1 MRAPWKLLTGRGWAL
16 FLSGVLGVVVSISL
30 GQRDILWFAIALVLL
45 PLIGLVA
52 VSRSGLRLKAE
63 RRVWP
68 PRGVLGEK
76 LNGALTLTN
85 KGSFPLAVLRFEESL
100 PRELGRRPRFTMHTV
115 AGSWRR
121 TIDYPII
128 GSARGRYTVG
138 PLLVRASDPFGL
150 ARLDR
155 RFSST
160 TQVLV
165 TPRIVPLSVMASAP
179 GSGQTGDSTPR
190 RIGLVGQDDVLIREY
205 RDGDD
210 VRRIHWRSTARRD
223 EIMVR
228 REEQSWDPSLTLL
241 LDTRIQAHAGT
252 GPDSSFEW
260 AVSAIASI
268 ARHMQ
273 RAGYNLRI
281 VDAAGVLIDT
291 GGMDPA
297 SAEDGVLL
305 ALTDAALTPGD
316 PDLRL
321 ATDTITLGKTGE
333 MMIAVLGRLTAAD
346 VAAMQT
352 MRQSRSQGLAIVLD
366 VDSFTA
372 RRFRATPDQI
382 DEHQDCLRRLAASNW
397 RVVPVRHPMAV
408 DEAWHQLDQ
417 IGASL

>member
-1 MRAPWKLLTGRGWAL
+1 MTAPWNLLTGRGWAL
-16 FLSGVLGVVVSISL
+16 LVFGIAGIIAGISI
-30 GQRDILWFAIALVLL
+30 GQREVLWVAVALVLL
-45 PLIGLVA
+45 PIVGLVG
-52 VSRSGLRLKAE
+52 VTRSGLRLKAE
-63 RRVWP
+63 RRVTP
-68 PRGVLGEK
+68 PRGILGET
-76 LNGALTLTN
+76 LAGALTVTN
-85 KGSFPLAVLRFEESL
+85 RGSFPLAVLRFEESL

-115 AGSWRR
+115 SGKWRR
-121 TIDYPII
+121 TVHYPLV

-165 TPRIVPLSVMASAP
+165 TPRIVPLDVMASAP

-241 LDTRIQAHAGT
+241 LDSRIQAHAGT
-252 GPDSSFEW
+252 GPESSFEW
-260 AVSAIASI
+260 AVSAVASI

-273 RAGYNLRI
+273 RADYTVRI
-281 VDAAGVLIDT
+281 VDAAGMLIDT

-321 ATDTITLGKTGE
+321 ATETITFGKSGE
-333 MMIAVLGRLTAAD
+333 MMIAVLGRLTRAD

-372 RRFRATPDQI
+372 RRFRATPEQI
-382 DEHQDCLRRLAASNW
+382 EEHQECLAALAAGTW
-397 RVVPVRHPMAV
+397 RVVPVRHPMDV